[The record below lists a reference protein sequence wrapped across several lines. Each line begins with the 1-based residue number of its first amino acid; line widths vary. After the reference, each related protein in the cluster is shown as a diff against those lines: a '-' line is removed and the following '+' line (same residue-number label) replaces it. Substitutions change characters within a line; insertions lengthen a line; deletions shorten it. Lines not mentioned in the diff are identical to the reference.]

1 MSTQFA
7 EAFNDLVRE
16 KRIEKEVLLE
26 TLKAGFSSAV
36 KKKHGATAEVDV
48 IEDARGNLKLYLLKT
63 VVEEIEDPSIEMTL
77 DEAKGIRKSAKM
89 GDTMKIAVPFAEF
102 GRNAIQI
109 AKQILMQKIRE
120 FERDRTFDE
129 YEGRVGEIVS
139 GSVQQIDRGGILV
152 NLGNAEAT
160 MPKKEQIRRERY
172 SQGASIRACIIKVDK
187 EAKGPMV
194 VLSRTSPDFL
204 KKLFAQEVPEIY
216 EGIIE
221 IKSVAREAGGRS
233 KIAVYSRDDRVDAVG
248 ACVGMKGSRVQAVV
262 NELSGERIDI
272 VPWSDD
278 IMAFV
283 SRALSPAKI
292 SNVRTDHEERTVLV
306 IVEDDQLSLAIGKDG
321 QNVRL
326 ASKLTEWQIDL
337 ITSRELEQRERL
349 EDHLTMSIDDM
360 LGVTDKMAE
369 RLRGAGITT
378 VQKLSRASN
387 EELLEIPGLG
397 PKTVETLRETA
408 DATIEE
414 LEKALKELIEKENAE
429 RETKEEKP
437 LFDEAVLEGGGDDDS
452 SDAAGGESAEATA
465 EPKPKLTEEALFG
478 DVAEEVVAEEVV
490 EEAADKD
497 AIAEEAT
504 AEDATDAAVE
514 EVAEAPETP
523 AEAAEPETAV
533 EDTAVGD
540 VAEAEVAEETAV
552 EEAAEEAALEAETAE
567 ETAPDTAKAED
578 AEEASSDDEAAAPE
592 KDDERI
598 RE

>member
-1 MSTQFA
+1 MSTQFV
-7 EAFNDLVRE
+7 EAFNDLIRE

-26 TLKAGFSSAV
+26 TLSAGFSSAV
-36 KKKHGATAEVDV
+36 KKKYGATAEVEV
-48 IEDARGNLKLYLLKT
+48 SEDARGNLKLYLLKN
-63 VVEEIEDPSIEMTL
+63 VVEDVEDPVMEMTL
-77 DEAKGIRKSAKM
+77 DEAHEIRKSAKV
-89 GDTMKIAVPFAEF
+89 GDTMKLLIPFAEF

-278 IMAFV
+278 ITAFV

-292 SNVRTDHEERTVLV
+292 ANVRVDHEEHSVLV
-306 IVEDDQLSLAIGKDG
+306 IVEEDQLSLAIGKDG

-326 ASKLTEWQIDL
+326 ASKLTDWQIDL

-349 EDHLTMSIDDM
+349 QEHLTMSIDDM
-360 LGVTDKMAE
+360 LGVTDKIAE
-369 RLRGAGITT
+369 KLRASGITT
-378 VQKLSRASN
+378 VQKLSRAPM
-387 EELLEIPGLG
+387 EEILEISGIG
-397 PKTVETLRETA
+397 PKTAETLKETA

-414 LEKALKELIEKENAE
+414 LEKALKELIDKENEE
-429 RETKEEKP
+429 RKEQEEKP
-437 LFDEAVLEGGGDDDS
+437 LFDEAVLEGDDS
-452 SDAAGGESAEATA
+452 AEEKEPAAEA
-465 EPKPKLTEEALFG
+465 EPVLTEEALFG
-478 DVAEEVVAEEVV
+478 DADDSAEEAAAETTEEAEAAADEASEAEAEAAEAPADEAADDEVEAAEEVTEAAEAAEEAAEEVV
-490 EEAADKD
+490 EEAA
-497 AIAEEAT
+497 E
-504 AEDATDAAVE
+504 AVE
-514 EVAEAPETP
+514 
-523 AEAAEPETAV
+523 
-533 EDTAVGD
+533 
-540 VAEAEVAEETAV
+540 AEAEVEEET
-552 EEAAEEAALEAETAE
+552 EAPA
-567 ETAPDTAKAED
+567 AED
-578 AEEASSDDEAAAPE
+578 AEDDTADSEE
-592 KDDERI
+592 EDEERI